1 MKRPV
6 NFDNIH
12 YLEFKCL
19 GINWTI
25 QTSKEEDSELTSKV
39 YLTHGSERT
48 LNRVF
53 VIDIGWISKTMQ
65 VYLPLIGDGPN
76 GPYIKQHNFSTKE
89 VRTKE
94 DFINSM
100 KMIIIDIIDNFDI
113 NNDVII
119 GGSTPLSQLVK
130 SDTSDVE
137 YAVDYINK
145 TWSCTCK
152 GFVYSKATP
161 QTCKHINK
169 IKQ

>member
-1 MKRPV
+1 MKKPQ
-6 NFDNIH
+6 NFENINH
-12 YLEFKCL
+12 EEFRCL
-19 GINWTI
+19 GIKWQI
-25 QTSKEEDSELTSKV
+25 QLGRENSKLASKV
-39 YLTHGSERT
+39 YLVPKNDNN

-53 VIDIGWISKTMQ
+53 VLNIGWISKNIA
-65 VYLPLIGDGPN
+65 VYVPLIGEGDN
-76 GPYIKQHNFSTKE
+76 GPYIKQHNFSTNE

-100 KMIIIDIIDNFDI
+100 KMIIIDIIDNYDI
-113 NNDVII
+113 NNDVIV

-152 GFVYSKATP
+152 AFVYSKTQP

-169 IKQ
+169 IKG

>member
-6 NFDNIH
+6 NFENIH
-12 YLEFKCL
+12 YQEFKCL

-25 QTSKEEDSELTSKV
+25 QIGREEYSELTDKV
-39 YLTHGSERT
+39 YLTHGSDRT
-48 LNRVF
+48 LSRVF
-53 VIDIGWISKTMQ
+53 LIDIGWITERME
-65 VYLPLIGDGPN
+65 VYVPLIGDGNN

-100 KMIIIDIIDNFDI
+100 KMIIIDVIDNYDI
-113 NNDVII
+113 NNDVIV

-130 SDTSDVE
+130 SDSSDVE

-152 GFVYSKATP
+152 AFVYSKTLP

-169 IKQ
+169 VRG

>member
-1 MKRPV
+1 MKKPQ
-6 NFDNIH
+6 NFENINH
-12 YLEFKCL
+12 EEFRCL
-19 GINWTI
+19 GIKWQI
-25 QTSKEEDSELTSKV
+25 QLGRENSKLATKV
-39 YLTHGSERT
+39 YLVPKNDNN

-53 VIDIGWISKTMQ
+53 VLDVGWISKTIA
-65 VYLPLIGDGPN
+65 VYVPLIGEGDN
-76 GPYIKQHNFSTKE
+76 GPYIKQHNFSINE

-113 NNDVII
+113 NNDVIV

-137 YAVDYINK
+137 YSVDYINK

-152 GFVYSKATP
+152 AFVYSKTQP

-169 IKQ
+169 IKG

>member
-6 NFDNIH
+6 NFKDIH
-12 YLEFKCL
+12 YQEFKCL
-19 GINWTI
+19 GIDWTI
-25 QTSKEEDSELTSKV
+25 QTGKEDNTELVSKV
-39 YLTHGSERT
+39 YLTHGSDRT
-48 LNRVF
+48 LSRVF
-53 VIDIGWISKTMQ
+53 VIDIGWITERME
-65 VYLPLIGDGPN
+65 VYVPLIGDGGN
-76 GPYIKQHNFSTKE
+76 GPYIKQHNFSAKE
-89 VRTKE
+89 VKTKE

-100 KMIIIDIIDNFDI
+100 KMIIIDIIDNYDI
-113 NNDVII
+113 NNDVIV

>member
-12 YLEFKCL
+12 YQEFKCL

-25 QTSKEEDSELTSKV
+25 QISKEQYSELTDRV
-39 YLTHGSERT
+39 YLTHGDRT

-53 VIDIGWISKTMQ
+53 VLNIGWISKSMS
-65 VYLPLIGDGPN
+65 VYLPLIGDGHN

-100 KMIIIDIIDNFDI
+100 KMIIKDVIDNFDI
-113 NNDVII
+113 NPEVIEM
-119 GGSTPLSQLVK
+119 GNTPLSFLVK
-130 SDTSDVE
+130 SDNSDTE
-137 YAVDYINK
+137 YMVNYIGK
-145 TWSCTCK
+145 QWSCTCK
-152 GFVYSKATP
+152 AFVYSKATP

-169 IKQ
+169 IK